1 MTLAREWL
9 AQPSS
14 YLISFPGI
22 HNHTPNKIFDALVSD
37 TLLCMYQYISDQYD
51 GSIENYF
58 LPFPKDLLDFP
69 LFAPKRVKL
78 DVVLNGDALV
88 EHYDYDEGILKTSA
102 DLQTVNDQLSSMDQN
117 DLKIL
122 YATLQKLGEDFYTTR
137 QVRVKKRTLALL
149 LNNRPSQK
157 HYNMMEEHC
166 HKLSKYNFSVISNGK
181 KKISFNLIDSVDT
194 SNPDEVVFTY
204 GNLLYNSV
212 ITNEITNIKSA
223 SMQLLELNL
232 SMILY
237 QPLFKERIILSMKDT
252 SESAELSADYPYS
265 FFSSSVRFPNQSKKK
280 NMDLIEESLKEFM
293 EKKIVVKSFE
303 RKTSM
308 QFRIYFY
315 PLSEDERADLKFN
328 RYKNIQAPKKP
339 EGIENEE

>member
-1 MTLAREWL
+1 
-9 AQPSS
+9 
-14 YLISFPGI
+14 
-22 HNHTPNKIFDALVSD
+22 
-37 TLLCMYQYISDQYD
+37 
-51 GSIENYF
+51 
-58 LPFPKDLLDFP
+58 
-69 LFAPKRVKL
+69 
-78 DVVLNGDALV
+78 
-88 EHYDYDEGILKTSA
+88 
-102 DLQTVNDQLSSMDQN
+102 
-117 DLKIL
+117 
-122 YATLQKLGEDFYTTR
+122 
-137 QVRVKKRTLALL
+137 
-149 LNNRPSQK
+149 
-157 HYNMMEEHC
+157 
-166 HKLSKYNFSVISNGK
+166 
-181 KKISFNLIDSVDT
+181 
-194 SNPDEVVFTY
+194 
-204 GNLLYNSV
+204 
-212 ITNEITNIKSA
+212 
-223 SMQLLELNL
+223 MQLLELNL
-232 SMILY
+232 NMILY